1 MKLKIPQYQ
10 LSEVLNMM
18 AFKGISEADIKTM
31 MDLRI
36 LREHYYRY
44 NSTIFKAGEITEE
57 LGIVIKGRVIVENVD
72 YWGSKSIL
80 SSALPGKVF
89 GETYALSGHKLMI
102 DARATEPTI
111 VFLLNA
117 QDIMSGKYNSYPW
130 HLQML
135 KNLLL
140 LSSRRSLTLSLHI
153 FYIKPKKI
161 RERVSYYL
169 SGLASSLGTTVQH
182 AE

>member
-31 MDLRI
+31 MDLGI

-117 QDIMSGKYNSYPW
+117 QDIMSGKYNSYGE
-130 HLQML
+130 
-135 KNLLL
+135 
-140 LSSRRSLTLSLHI
+140 
-153 FYIKPKKI
+153 I
-161 RERVSYYL
+161 RNESKDTAVPY
-169 SGLASSLGTTVQH
+169 GA
-182 AE
+182 

>member
-31 MDLRI
+31 MNLGI

-72 YWGSKSIL
+72 YWGSKSVL
-80 SSALPGKVF
+80 SSALPGR
-89 GETYALSGHKLMI
+89 YL
-102 DARATEPTI
+102 ARPMPCQVI
-111 VFLLNA
+111 
-117 QDIMSGKYNSYPW
+117 
-130 HLQML
+130 
-135 KNLLL
+135 
-140 LSSRRSLTLSLHI
+140 SS
-153 FYIKPKKI
+153 
-161 RERVSYYL
+161 
-169 SGLASSLGTTVQH
+169 
-182 AE
+182 

>member
-102 DARATEPTI
+102 DARATE
-111 VFLLNA
+111 L
-117 QDIMSGKYNSYPW
+117 SYSCSTHRISCPA
-130 HLQML
+130 
-135 KNLLL
+135 N
-140 LSSRRSLTLSLHI
+140 
-153 FYIKPKKI
+153 
-161 RERVSYYL
+161 
-169 SGLASSLGTTVQH
+169 TTVIRGICKC
-182 AE
+182 

>member
-89 GETYALSGHKLMI
+89 GETYPI
-102 DARATEPTI
+102 NTI
-111 VFLLNA
+111 FVFLCF
-117 QDIMSGKYNSYPW
+117 K
-130 HLQML
+130 
-135 KNLLL
+135 
-140 LSSRRSLTLSLHI
+140 HI
-153 FYIKPKKI
+153 YIFNIQPF
-161 RERVSYYL
+161 SNHCYY
-169 SGLASSLGTTVQH
+169 SGLRINRLQYVFSR
-182 AE
+182 

>member
-89 GETYALSGHKLMI
+89 GETYALSGHKLI
-102 DARATEPTI
+102 DRKS
-111 VFLLNA
+111 V
-117 QDIMSGKYNSYPW
+117 
-130 HLQML
+130 
-135 KNLLL
+135 
-140 LSSRRSLTLSLHI
+140 
-153 FYIKPKKI
+153 
-161 RERVSYYL
+161 V
-169 SGLASSLGTTVQH
+169 
-182 AE
+182 

>member
-57 LGIVIKGRVIVENVD
+57 LGIVIKGRYGREHRGRNCRLPEKECDTYRQGEACRVI
-72 YWGSKSIL
+72 
-80 SSALPGKVF
+80 P
-89 GETYALSGHKLMI
+89 
-102 DARATEPTI
+102 
-111 VFLLNA
+111 
-117 QDIMSGKYNSYPW
+117 
-130 HLQML
+130 
-135 KNLLL
+135 
-140 LSSRRSLTLSLHI
+140 
-153 FYIKPKKI
+153 
-161 RERVSYYL
+161 
-169 SGLASSLGTTVQH
+169 
-182 AE
+182 

>member
-31 MDLRI
+31 MDLGI

-89 GETYALSGHKLMI
+89 GETYALSV
-102 DARATEPTI
+102 T
-111 VFLLNA
+111 
-117 QDIMSGKYNSYPW
+117 
-130 HLQML
+130 
-135 KNLLL
+135 
-140 LSSRRSLTLSLHI
+140 SS
-153 FYIKPKKI
+153 
-161 RERVSYYL
+161 
-169 SGLASSLGTTVQH
+169 
-182 AE
+182 